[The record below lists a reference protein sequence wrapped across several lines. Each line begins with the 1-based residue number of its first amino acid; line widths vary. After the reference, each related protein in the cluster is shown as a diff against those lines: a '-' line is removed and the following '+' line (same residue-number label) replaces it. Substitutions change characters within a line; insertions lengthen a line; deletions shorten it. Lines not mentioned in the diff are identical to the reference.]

1 MLTFISDLDNTLI
14 YSRQKGVC
22 VERLEK
28 KELTYMTPD
37 AKRTF
42 LALLKERNFLF
53 IPCTARS
60 YEQTSRVEFVQHLPY
75 LICDM
80 GGSIYIHGRLDNEW
94 ERIQQE
100 KGCRN
105 KPAIEAEKLWIQKHL
120 HIPYQKIH
128 SNRDLFFVVAF
139 TNREIAQQAWE
150 RIKGRSGFYL
160 QYHLQGRKL
169 YCTPTGLDKSRAVEY
184 LKKKYCLEKIYTAG
198 DSFFDED
205 FTKLGIPLLPA
216 HAEFSYGGFRTEH
229 TGMKAGEEIV
239 KELSHLMEIHNAEL
253 RGVIP

>member
-22 VERLEK
+22 VERLDE
-28 KELTYMTPD
+28 KELTYMTPA

-42 LALLKERNFLF
+42 SALLKEQNFLF

-60 YEQTSRVEFVQHLPY
+60 YEQANRVEFVRHLPY
-75 LICDM
+75 FICDM
-80 GGSIYIHGRLDNEW
+80 GGSIYVHGCLDKEW

-100 KGCRN
+100 KGYRN
-105 KPAIEAEKLWIQKHL
+105 PSAIGAEKIWIQKHL

-128 SNRDLFFVVAF
+128 NNRDLFFVIAF
-139 TNREIAQQAWE
+139 ANKELAKQAWE
-150 RIKGRSGFYL
+150 QIKGRSGFYF

-169 YCTPTGLDKSRAVEY
+169 YCTPTGLEKSRAVEY
-184 LKKKYCLEKIYTAG
+184 LKKRYNLGEIYTSG

-205 FTKLGIPLLPA
+205 FTNLGIPLLPA
-216 HAEFSYGGFRTEH
+216 HAEFSYGGFRTAH
-229 TGMKAGEEIV
+229 TGIQAGEEIV
-239 KELSHLMEIHNAEL
+239 KKIYQLVETQNTEL
-253 RGVIP
+253 RRE

>member
-1 MLTFISDLDNTLI
+1 MITFISDLDNTLI

-22 VERLEK
+22 VEYLKE
-28 KELTYMTPD
+28 KELTYMTPI
-37 AKRTF
+37 AKRIF
-42 LALLKERNFLF
+42 SALLREQNFLF

-80 GGSIYIHGRLDNEW
+80 GGSIYIHGHLDEEW
-94 ERIQQE
+94 EQIQQK

-105 KPAIEAEKLWIQKHL
+105 PAAIEAEKMWVQKHL

-139 TNREIAQQAWE
+139 ANKEIAKQAWE
-150 RIKGRSGFYL
+150 QIKGRSGFYL

-184 LKKKYCLEKIYTAG
+184 LKKKYLLENVYTAG

-205 FTKLGIPLLPA
+205 FTKLGVPLLPA
-216 HAEFSYGGFRTEH
+216 HAEFSYGGFRTEYV
-229 TGMKAGEEIV
+229 GMKAGEEIIR
-239 KELSHLMEIHNAEL
+239 ELSRLVDIHTAEL
-253 RGVIP
+253 RKG